1 MKKNFV
7 MFVLLFYLVSGLNA
21 QAITNDGHTEHFV
34 AGVLISGTVS
44 YFVYKKTENKWK
56 AYLIGAGSAIAT
68 GLLKEFIDPYI
79 GGQRTFE
86 DFAYSSLGG
95 FVGASI
101 VIPLKPKKTK
111 ESEILRAAFK

>member
-1 MKKNFV
+1 

-56 AYLIGAGSAIAT
+56 AYFIGAGSAITA

-79 GGQRTFE
+79 NHERSFE
-86 DFAYSSLGG
+86 DFKYSTFGG
-95 FVGASI
+95 FIGASI

-111 ESEILRAAFK
+111 QSEILKAAFN